1 MSIFGSILLV
11 SCSSKEELDIHD
23 NIKSYN
29 YTVYSEL
36 ANSNSVKFDL
46 ESIIKAC
53 NQRYIDSYMAKNEDV
68 CDDVKGYLKFRDVY
82 DNVDIEYKDISLDAN
97 LFNEFEEEYIDTS
110 SISYFI
116 TFTAYTDLDILDCMA
131 VLEYDSKGNLVHF
144 DCLGI

>member
-1 MSIFGSILLV
+1 MSIFGSVLLV
-11 SCSSKEELDIHD
+11 SCSGKEKLDIRD

-36 ANSNSVKFDL
+36 ANSNTVKSDL

-53 NQRYIDSYMAKNEDV
+53 NQRYIDSYIEKNENV

-82 DNVDIEYKDISLDAN
+82 DNVDIEYKDVSLDVN
-97 LFNEFEEEYIDTS
+97 LLDNYEEGYLDTS
-110 SISYFI
+110 SISYFV

-131 VLEYDSKGNLVHF
+131 VMEYDNKGNLVHF